1 MQTAVGT
8 LEGFS
13 EQLPASLKTQAAK
26 TMAETRVAEIRSF
39 LETLKNQSNQGA
51 TL

>member
-1 MQTAVGT
+1 LQTAVGT

-13 EQLPASLKTQAAK
+13 EQLPASLKNQAAK